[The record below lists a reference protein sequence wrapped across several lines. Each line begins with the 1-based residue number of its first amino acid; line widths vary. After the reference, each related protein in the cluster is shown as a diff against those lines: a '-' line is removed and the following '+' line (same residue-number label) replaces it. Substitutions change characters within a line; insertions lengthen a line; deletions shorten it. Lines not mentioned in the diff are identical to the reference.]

1 MEKINFWNK
10 FYLYRSKIVLSCLF
24 VLTLSI
30 SGFSQIKHR
39 PINLAN
45 YEDRKLHYGF
55 TLGLNS
61 TRYSLIHSDFYV
73 REDTVTSVLA
83 PRSVGFSLG
92 FILNYKLADYFA
104 LRLLPTVSFY
114 ERKVEYLLIDGSKID
129 QITESTFIE
138 IPLLAQ
144 YKSQR
149 RGNLRFYV
157 NAGLKAGIEAGAKK
171 KEKKPS
177 ELRTQNFDLSF
188 DYGIGMDIF
197 YPFFKFSPE
206 IRFSHGLLNMLNN
219 DPNVFAN
226 SLNRVTTHT
235 VSLFLHFE

>member
-1 MEKINFWNK
+1 MEKVNFWNK
-10 FYLYRSKIVLSCLF
+10 LHIYRDKIIVSCLL
-24 VLTLSI
+24 VLTFSI
-30 SGFSQIKHR
+30 SGIAQIKHK

-45 YEDRKLHYGF
+45 YDDRKLHYGF

-61 TRYSLIHSDFYV
+61 TRYNLIHSDFYV
-73 REDTVTSVLA
+73 REDTVTSALA

-104 LRLLPTVSFY
+104 LRMLPTVSFY
-114 ERKVEYLLIDGSKID
+114 ERKVAYKLNDGSKVN

-149 RGNLRFYV
+149 RKNLRFYLT
-157 NAGLKAGIEAGAKK
+157 AGLKAGIEAGAKK

-188 DYGIGMDIF
+188 DYGIGMDVF

-219 DPNVFAN
+219 DPNVYAR
-226 SLNRVTTHT
+226 SLNRVTSHT